1 MTTVCENTKE
11 SLSWVCD
18 KIMDQL
24 QAQWDEDAY
33 SAPIRTIRDETGTYL
48 DDDDCDEFRDSFV
61 RDYKAEDLLRDLMAD
76 QDFMD
81 ALNDV
86 IENFAY
92 EAEFDSDAG
101 DGYSDEPDWD
111 NIRKEQ
117 LDYEE
122 NN

>member
-24 QAQWDEDAY
+24 QAQFDKDAY
-33 SAPIRTIRDETGTYL
+33 TAPIRTHSDETGMYL
-48 DDDDCDEFRDSFV
+48 DDDDCDAFRETFV
-61 RDYKAEDLLRDLMAD
+61 RDYKAEELLRDLMAD
-76 QDFMD
+76 QDFID

-86 IENFAY
+86 IENFAN
-92 EAEFDSDAG
+92 EADFDIDAG
-101 DGYSDEPDWD
+101 DGCEPDWD
-111 NIRKEQ
+111 NMIKER
-117 LDYEE
+117 LEYED